1 MSEERE
7 KPSKSVQHGFMLKVE
22 TNIASY
28 HVSYREGEIENLLR
42 NVCCIPMHK
51 YLTFLEGVEHCH
63 SKQAENDTD

>member
-1 MSEERE
+1 
-7 KPSKSVQHGFMLKVE
+7 MLKVE

-42 NVCCIPMHK
+42 NVCCIPLHK